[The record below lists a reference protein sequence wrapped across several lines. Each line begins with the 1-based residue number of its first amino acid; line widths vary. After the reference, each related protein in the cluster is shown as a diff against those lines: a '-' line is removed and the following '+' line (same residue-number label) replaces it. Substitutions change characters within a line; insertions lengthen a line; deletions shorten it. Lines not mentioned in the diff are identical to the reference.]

1 MARWIRARG
10 ILPAAAHRPAAARAK
25 VDKDRDETMA
35 ASKHDLAQALPE
47 ALGSML
53 SPADAAVL
61 PGRMARY
68 IASAMQDGLTPGAR
82 GCGDDCCAAVA
93 RPWGF
98 ALADISVPVLLLH
111 GGQDGWV
118 PSGTAS
124 GWPYIS
130 RGPRSSRSIMKGT
143 CPSSSTRSVRS
154 IPGSRNTCTARQRFG
169 PPARRLPTLRA

>member
-1 MARWIRARG
+1 
-10 ILPAAAHRPAAARAK
+10 
-25 VDKDRDETMA
+25 MA
-35 ASKHDLAQALPE
+35 ASKDDLAQALPE

-68 IASAMQDGLTPGAR
+68 IASAMQDGLTPGAQR
-82 GCGDDCCAAVA
+82 LWDDCCAAVA

-118 PSGTAS
+118 P
-124 GWPYIS
+124 
-130 RGPRSSRSIMKGT
+130 
-143 CPSSSTRSVRS
+143 VRHGQWLAVH
-154 IPGSRNTCTARQRFG
+154 IPGAQVKPLDHEGHLSLVEHQVGEVHSWLAEHLHG
-169 PPARRLPTLRA
+169 